1 MGRLRP
7 YSHVLSA
14 RLAFLLA
21 LALLP
26 LGVVSII
33 QTRNLQREAEARVE
47 AALIG
52 AARRAAS
59 RETELI
65 LRTQGV
71 AATLAA
77 GVLSVINDPKACADM
92 MVKVA
97 AVEKT
102 ATLVAYIPANG
113 LMTCSNT
120 GAAHDFSGS
129 TRLKALLV
137 VRKPAFSVNRN
148 ASISKTS
155 VLGISYPVIG
165 DDDAVLGIISIS
177 LPHEAMAALKGSMTG
192 DPNMDAM
199 PVDFWTF
206 DETGAL
212 LAADINLDQVT
223 GLLPAD
229 RPLIGFVGLSEQV
242 FRATNPTGAMQTYAV
257 VPLVAG
263 QLYLM
268 ATWQHVDRP
277 FFQRYA
283 DAPYLYPVLMW
294 ALSFIVA
301 GLAAELLVNRHIR
314 VLSQSI
320 VNFSKGN
327 RRLEDLDLSAAP
339 GELRELGVAYQSMTE
354 TITKGEAELE
364 DIVRQKDVLLREV
377 HHRVKNNLQLIASI
391 MNIQIRHAQTAEA
404 KTLLKSLQNRV
415 MSLATIHRNLYQTA
429 GMDEVRAKDLLPGI
443 LRQVLAMS
451 SGTERPFEVKTDID
465 DIALVPDQAVP
476 LSLLVTEALTNT
488 IKHSGASRS
497 APGMIRLS
505 LKRSE
510 DNVAMLEVVNSF
522 AETVKDSGD
531 VHAGIGTQLI
541 SAFSQQ
547 LGGQLL
553 TAVDGSNFRLTLTWN
568 LAARHDDADNGAGDE
583 IPT

>member
-1 MGRLRP
+1 MGQRRP
-7 YSHVLSA
+7 YSHLLSA
-14 RLAFLLA
+14 RFAFLLA
-21 LALLP
+21 IALLP

-52 AARRAAS
+52 AALRAAS
-59 RETELI
+59 QETELI

-71 AATLAA
+71 AAALAA

-102 ATLVAYIPANG
+102 ATLVAFIPANG

-120 GAAHDFSGS
+120 GATHDFSAS
-129 TRLKALLV
+129 PRLKALLAD
-137 VRKPAFSVNRN
+137 RKPAFTVNRN
-148 ASISKTS
+148 ATISKTS

-165 DDDAVLGIISIS
+165 ADDTVLGLISIS
-177 LPHEAMAALKGSMTG
+177 LPHEAMAALKGAMTG
-192 DPNMDAM
+192 DPKMDSM

-206 DETGAL
+206 DETGEL
-212 LAADINLDQVT
+212 LAADIDLDQVP
-223 GLLPAD
+223 GLLPD
-229 RPLIGFVGLSEQV
+229 NRPLISFVGLSEQV
-242 FRATNPTGAMQTYAV
+242 FRSTNPTGTTQTYAV

-268 ATWQHVDRP
+268 ATWQHIDLP

-301 GLAAELLVNRHIR
+301 GLAAERLVNRHIR

-339 GELRELGVAYQSMTE
+339 GELRDLGVAYLAMTE
-354 TITKGEAELE
+354 TITKGEADLE

-377 HHRVKNNLQLIASI
+377 HHRVKNNLQLISSI
-391 MNIQIRHAQTAEA
+391 MNIQIRHAQSAEA
-404 KTLLKSLQNRV
+404 KTFLKSLQDRV
-415 MSLATIHRNLYQTA
+415 MSLATIHRSLYQTK
-429 GMDEVRAKDLLPGI
+429 GLDEVPAKDLLPDI
-443 LRQVLAMS
+443 LRQILAMS
-451 SGTERPFEVKTDID
+451 SGAERPFDVKTDID
-465 DIALVPDQAVP
+465 DIALMPDQAVP

-488 IKHSGASRS
+488 IKHSGATRS

-505 LKRSE
+505 LKRS
-510 DNVAMLEVVNSF
+510 DRSAVVLEIVNSF
-522 AETVKDSGD
+522 ADMVPGPGD
-531 VHAGIGTQLI
+531 VHSGIGTKLI
-541 SAFSQQ
+541 TAFAQQ

-553 TAVDGSNFRLTLTWN
+553 TTVDGPNFRLTLTWN
-568 LAARHDDADNGAGDE
+568 LATRQDDAGDE
-583 IPT
+583 AAT